1 MMMMMITMIMPM
13 MVMMLLMSTTLAQRE
28 ARALCSGRVW
38 FGPHMACV
46 WPWANRPAP
55 KKKRTVCAN
64 DAELTEDIV
73 IPYVR
78 NNDELA
84 SRFVKDSG
92 AEFSEAEMQSYYSR
106 CNEILDEVLD
116 DVRLRGKRKRV
127 GVDLIGKTGLCAV
140 PRIPVQVWPPD
151 ECPPTCHTISEYM
164 TNISW
169 TQTCLRRASG
179 NDNVVP
185 M

>member
-1 MMMMMITMIMPM
+1 
-13 MVMMLLMSTTLAQRE
+13 MMLRMSTTSAQIE

-46 WPWANRPAP
+46 WQWANRPAS
-55 KKKRTVCAN
+55 KKRRTVSTN

-84 SRFVKDSG
+84 SRFVKGSG
-92 AEFSEAEMQSYYSR
+92 AAFSEAEMQSYYSH
-106 CNEILDEVLD
+106 CNEVLDEVLD
-116 DVRLRGKRKRV
+116 NMRVRGHRKRL
-127 GVDLIGKTGLCAV
+127 GLDLIGKTGLCAV
-140 PRIPVQVWPPD
+140 PRIPTQVWAPD
-151 ECPPTCHTISEYM
+151 QCPPTRHVISKYM
-164 TNISW
+164 KDISW
-169 TQTCLRRASG
+169 KQTCLRRASG
-179 NDNVVP
+179 DNNAVP